1 MIVNDVEFCLRMA
14 RALLPTR
21 PLKAATFVNRA
32 LAETVDPRLRFLVLP
47 AVSMIENYDIEAADR
62 WLDRALK
69 YHEARRADRLAASL
83 AASRFG
89 DSHRR

>member
-1 MIVNDVEFCLRMA
+1 MRCRASKRMIVNDVEFCLRMA

-32 LAETVDPRLRFLVLP
+32 LAETVDARLRFLVLP
-47 AVSMIENYDIEAADR
+47 TLSMIEHYDIEAADR

-69 YHEARRADRLAASL
+69 YREARRADRLPP
-83 AASRFG
+83 
-89 DSHRR
+89 H

>member
-21 PLKAATFVNRA
+21 PLKAAIFVNRA
-32 LAETVDPRLRFLVLP
+32 LAETVDPRLRFLVSP
-47 AVSMIENYDIEAADR
+47 ALSMIKDYDIEAADR

-69 YHEARRADRLAASL
+69 HHEARRAHRLPP
-83 AASRFG
+83 
-89 DSHRR
+89 H

>member
-1 MIVNDVEFCLRMA
+1 LIVNDAEFCLRMA

-32 LAETVDPRLRFLVLP
+32 LADTVDPRLRFLLLP
-47 AVSMIENYDIEAADR
+47 TLSMIQDYDIEAADR

-69 YHEARRADRLAASL
+69 YREARRAGRLPA
-83 AASRFG
+83 
-89 DSHRR
+89 H